1 MLNDLRYAIR
11 TLLKSPGF
19 TSIVILSLAL
29 GIGANSTMFSV
40 INAVLLRPLK
50 FREPDRVV
58 VLYEFNQEQARSIRN
73 PALFSFLEWRR
84 STASFE
90 QMELAVGGSEVYTVS
105 GSGLPERLS
114 AQFISPDLF

>member
-1 MLNDLRYAIR
+1 MINDLRYAFR

-50 FREPDRVV
+50 FREPDRLV
-58 VLYEFNQEQARSIRN
+58 VLYEFSRSEIR
-73 PALFSFLEWRR
+73 LCS
-84 STASFE
+84 ASWNG
-90 QMELAVGGSEVYTVS
+90 AVVP
-105 GSGLPERLS
+105 LPFNRWN
-114 AQFISPDLF
+114 